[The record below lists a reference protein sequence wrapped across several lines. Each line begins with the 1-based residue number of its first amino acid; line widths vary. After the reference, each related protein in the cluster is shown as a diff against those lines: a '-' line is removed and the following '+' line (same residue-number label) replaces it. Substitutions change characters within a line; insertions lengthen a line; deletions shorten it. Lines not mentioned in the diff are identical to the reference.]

1 MNDTPDSPITA
12 LTVPSTEAV
21 AAPPVEF
28 TAENAD
34 EMARCQNGLID
45 WAKSKLASTEHEAG
59 ELKAAYDK
67 AILMKWAAGTLKRHA
82 ELAAK
87 RVHFYSKILT
97 ALEHGYQIVPSFPIT
112 AFAIRTDKKKPLK
125 MVSTAYYT
133 PHTQEPQALPA
144 EEGDY
149 KNPFPLVMER
159 QLAPA
164 TATTSEKKEY
174 WADNWKELEFP
185 ISMAKPKIM
194 EATSRAMALKIFDDI
209 GILPGFASNER
220 NRPPKGDPMIIAR
233 VKEPKA
239 NGPFLAPRFVSFIVA
254 WHIDTRTL

>member
-1 MNDTPDSPITA
+1 MNNETDNTPITA
-12 LTVPSTEAV
+12 LTVPSTETSTS
-21 AAPPVEF
+21 PSVEF

-34 EMARCQNGLID
+34 EMARCQNGLIA
-45 WAKSKLASTEHEAG
+45 WARDKVKATEAEAS
-59 ELKAAYDK
+59 ELKSAYEK
-67 AILMKWAAGTLKRHA
+67 ATLMKWAAGTLKRHS
-82 ELAAK
+82 EIAAK
-87 RVHFYSKILT
+87 RVQFYSKILS

-112 AFAIRTDKKKPLK
+112 AFAIRTDRKKPLK

-133 PHTQEPQALPA
+133 PHTQEPQALQA
-144 EEGDY
+144 EEGEY

-164 TATTSEKKEY
+164 TASTSEKKEY
-174 WADNWKELEFP
+174 WADDWKEVEFP

-233 VKEPKA
+233 VRDPRSV
-239 NGPFLAPRFVSFIVA
+239 PFGSPRFVSFIVA
-254 WHIDTRTL
+254 WHIDTRTI